1 MHTISPVLTSRI
13 PAAALVLLVLALTA
27 CGGSDQAV
35 TPADTAAT
43 EDAGT
48 DTATPACTIQSDCP
62 DPLDLCIAGACVPQT
77 ACKSDKQCG
86 TLGLVCDQAAG
97 VCVQCLLDQDC
108 ADGQTCK
115 AKTCQAA
122 AQTCASSK
130 ECPPGQVCHPDDGV
144 CVGCVDDDD
153 CEDAEFC
160 TETLCK
166 PDVCEAGT
174 AACAD
179 AATRKVCAANGS
191 VWSEAKCPEGQT
203 CLGGACAQ
211 QVCTPGVKACA
222 EGENGLATCNDSGTA
237 WNLADACPSGSTCK
251 EAVCQSHVCTP
262 SSQKCNAAGGLD
274 TCAADGLS
282 LASGPCPATRDGKA
296 QSCVVKDGVDVCA
309 AQVCPAGTSY
319 CDQGKAMACAGDG
332 MSSNLVA
339 DCSQPG
345 PDGKPR
351 VCLNGGCVAAACKAG
366 DKLCADAAT
375 LATCKSSGDGW
386 DKTACGA
393 NQGCDA
399 GACLSLICAPGVAS
413 CAGQKAELCNGSGTA
428 KALVED
434 CGTKKVCQSG
444 ACKAKV
450 CTPGMVQCQGG
461 QVGVCNEDGTGWTQT
476 PCGSGQTCTGGK
488 CVAKVCEPGGM
499 TCNGLTVAACNGSG
513 TAWVSV
519 QDCKLTNETCLDGKC
534 VASACAPGTLAC
546 DGKKIV
552 QCNGSGTAWTAGE
565 DCAVGG
571 KVCIGGKCES
581 AVCAPGALKCEGSK
595 VLACNAGATG
605 WVAGE
610 DCGAGGKVCV
620 EGKCAACAPG
630 TVTCQAGKQAT
641 CKADGSGWAEVS
653 CEDGNSCTA
662 DSCEQAKGCVN
673 AAAFEKTDCGDG
685 KWCVAGVCSVKS
697 SCGDGKVDS
706 GETCDDGNAFLCDS
720 CEACG
725 LRHAAVSPRSQPAN
739 LATTLTGD
747 ATVELWIRRDG
758 NGPGSSP
765 VWDVWLDAWVNAAD
779 GSYQGVQVGTSKSS
793 HSVNG
798 VSMVAGSLE
807 VMIGGARF
815 DFAQPVNGW
824 THVAAVRQGSTCRAF
839 AQGALL
845 GSAACSPAVPILP
858 KQTMT
863 LGWQD
868 GKQGVFES
876 KGGIDEVRISNT
888 ARYQG
893 NFLPARRFEP
903 DASTLALW
911 HLDEGQGLQ
920 SGNAASGP
928 GLTFSATGWEK
939 DGCYGQSAAALCG
952 DGARAQWESCDDGNK
967 NPNDGC
973 TATCQLEPFASCKAI
988 LSKFP
993 GTPDG
998 LYSIDPDGAG
1008 PIAPANLFCDMKNG
1022 GWTLVGNYYDSAGD
1036 DMPNTTD
1043 YVVSGWQQTASGAW
1057 ANKASTVDRAWGGGT
1072 GSAAVSMAFLAALKA
1087 AAGQQHLKM
1096 CFVHKDGYDTTCR
1109 SSADGSMT
1117 LVSYNTGNP
1126 KLTAYAGDKLTYTFG
1141 RLGGLAGFID
1151 AYDSSKYT
1159 GPNQYYNH
1167 CVVVASEPKGS
1178 YYGFGANECL
1188 SPNVG
1193 LCDSPHNGWYGV
1205 WHGHCS
1211 GMSYRP
1217 WESTNNELGSGTVG
1231 SDLPVKADP
1240 SPNTYG
1246 FRLYVGPEPTCGN
1259 GIKEGSEECD
1269 DGNQVDTDTCSN
1281 ACKGAWKLVLDENF
1295 DDGKAQG
1302 WTTCHGCS
1310 GIGCPLVTAGAYLM
1324 KGDWNSACFPVNT
1337 AGTKGMAV
1345 EFDFVYGSASH
1356 FGWAYSD
1363 GVPINKSTAGYA
1375 ACSGT
1380 SVYATLVPL
1389 GGSQAHLRM
1398 ESDFTTNRRQIWA
1411 DGTLVMDSGP
1421 CPGMKNPATVYI
1433 SGSAYVPTQAT
1444 MDNFKAW
1451 TR

>member
-581 AVCAPGALKCEGSK
+581 AVCAPGALKCE
-595 VLACNAGATG
+595 VQQ
-605 WVAGE
+605 
-610 DCGAGGKVCV
+610 GAGMQRGRDRV
-620 EGKCAACAPG
+620 G
-630 TVTCQAGKQAT
+630 
-641 CKADGSGWAEVS
+641 GWR
-653 CEDGNSCTA
+653 
-662 DSCEQAKGCVN
+662 
-673 AAAFEKTDCGDG
+673 
-685 KWCVAGVCSVKS
+685 
-697 SCGDGKVDS
+697 
-706 GETCDDGNAFLCDS
+706 
-720 CEACG
+720 G
-725 LRHAAVSPRSQPAN
+725 LRRVQGCEVEPIGFNFRALSHFKTHGAKNFFNALQSQ
-739 LATTLTGD
+739 
-747 ATVELWIRRDG
+747 RH
-758 NGPGSSP
+758 
-765 VWDVWLDAWVNAAD
+765 
-779 GSYQGVQVGTSKSS
+779 GVQT
-793 HSVNG
+793 
-798 VSMVAGSLE
+798 AL
-807 VMIGGARF
+807 
-815 DFAQPVNGW
+815 
-824 THVAAVRQGSTCRAF
+824 RQCTPRQAHIQSFGF
-839 AQGALL
+839 ELQGQL
-845 GSAACSPAVPILP
+845 SI
-858 KQTMT
+858 
-863 LGWQD
+863 
-868 GKQGVFES
+868 
-876 KGGIDEVRISNT
+876 
-888 ARYQG
+888 
-893 NFLPARRFEP
+893 
-903 DASTLALW
+903 
-911 HLDEGQGLQ
+911 GQGLTLSVQ
-920 SGNAASGP
+920 SGFNGLLGHIHCGAKPLLFFHAQCGHALHQLGDAARFSQIKRLGIFKIGRSLRLGKTGA
-928 GLTFSATGWEK
+928 GLLNQTVQLVHG
-939 DGCYGQSAAALCG
+939 DALICLEI
-952 DGARAQWESCDDGNK
+952 DFKIHSNK
-967 NPNDGC
+967 KRIE
-973 TATCQLEPFASCKAI
+973 AFAS
-988 LSKFP
+988 LNP
-993 GTPDG
+993 
-998 LYSIDPDGAG
+998 
-1008 PIAPANLFCDMKNG
+1008 
-1022 GWTLVGNYYDSAGD
+1022 
-1036 DMPNTTD
+1036 
-1043 YVVSGWQQTASGAW
+1043 
-1057 ANKASTVDRAWGGGT
+1057 
-1072 GSAAVSMAFLAALKA
+1072 FL
-1087 AAGQQHLKM
+1087 
-1096 CFVHKDGYDTTCR
+1096 R
-1109 SSADGSMT
+1109 
-1117 LVSYNTGNP
+1117 
-1126 KLTAYAGDKLTYTFG
+1126 
-1141 RLGGLAGFID
+1141 
-1151 AYDSSKYT
+1151 
-1159 GPNQYYNH
+1159 
-1167 CVVVASEPKGS
+1167 
-1178 YYGFGANECL
+1178 
-1188 SPNVG
+1188 
-1193 LCDSPHNGWYGV
+1193 
-1205 WHGHCS
+1205 
-1211 GMSYRP
+1211 
-1217 WESTNNELGSGTVG
+1217 
-1231 SDLPVKADP
+1231 
-1240 SPNTYG
+1240 
-1246 FRLYVGPEPTCGN
+1246 
-1259 GIKEGSEECD
+1259 
-1269 DGNQVDTDTCSN
+1269 N
-1281 ACKGAWKLVLDENF
+1281 A
-1295 DDGKAQG
+1295 
-1302 WTTCHGCS
+1302 
-1310 GIGCPLVTAGAYLM
+1310 
-1324 KGDWNSACFPVNT
+1324 
-1337 AGTKGMAV
+1337 
-1345 EFDFVYGSASH
+1345 
-1356 FGWAYSD
+1356 
-1363 GVPINKSTAGYA
+1363 
-1375 ACSGT
+1375 
-1380 SVYATLVPL
+1380 
-1389 GGSQAHLRM
+1389 
-1398 ESDFTTNRRQIWA
+1398 
-1411 DGTLVMDSGP
+1411 
-1421 CPGMKNPATVYI
+1421 
-1433 SGSAYVPTQAT
+1433 
-1444 MDNFKAW
+1444 
-1451 TR
+1451 